1 MAKFGKWIGGGLGW
15 VLGGPIGGLLGFVFG
30 SVFDGINS
38 GEYAYDSG
46 RDQGHP
52 YSQDRSQY
60 GQQRQETQT
69 GDFAIVLL
77 VLSAAI
83 MKADGR
89 VKKTE
94 LDFVKNFFVSRFG
107 VEKTKQHMQVLKE
120 MLQQDLPLAQITNQ
134 VKHYMD
140 YSSKLQLIHYLFGIS
155 MSDDHIHDREIEV
168 IDYIASNIGID
179 RPDFHSIKA
188 MFMKEKDDLYTILDV
203 DKSVS
208 DEELKKAY
216 KKMALKY
223 HPDKVSHL
231 GEDVRKE
238 AEEKFQTLNNAYDQ
252 IKKQRGIK

>member
-15 VLGGPIGGLLGFVFG
+15 VLGGPIGGVLGFVFG
-30 SVFDGINS
+30 SMFDGINS
-38 GEYAYDSG
+38 GDYAYEGGGERS
-46 RDQGHP
+46 HP
-52 YSQDRSQY
+52 YSQDRTQY
-60 GQQRQETQT
+60 SQQREETQA

-94 LDFVKNFFVSRFG
+94 LDFVKNFFVSRYG
-107 VEKTKQHMQVLKE
+107 IEKTKQNMQVLKE
-120 MLQQDLPLAQITNQ
+120 MLQQELPLAQITSQ

-155 MSDDHIHDREIEV
+155 MSDDHIHDREVEV
-168 IDYIASNIGID
+168 IDYIAANIGVD
-179 RPDFHSIKA
+179 RPDFNSIKA
-188 MFMKEKDDLYTILDV
+188 MFLKDEDDLYTILDV
-203 DKSVS
+203 DKNVS
-208 DEELKKAY
+208 DEELKRAY
-216 KKMALKY
+216 KKMAIKY

-238 AEEKFQTLNNAYDQ
+238 AEQKFQTLNNAYDQ